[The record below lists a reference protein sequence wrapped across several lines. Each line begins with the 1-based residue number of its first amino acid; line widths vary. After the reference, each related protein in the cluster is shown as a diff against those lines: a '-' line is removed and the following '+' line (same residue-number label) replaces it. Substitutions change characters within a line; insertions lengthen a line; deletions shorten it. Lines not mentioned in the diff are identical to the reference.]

1 MIFTKMIRLL
11 RSKRKGADAPEDI
24 SSLMEMIE
32 PTPPAREVP
41 SAKAGDEAG
50 DVGGPAFFEPTLKV
64 VSIDDLDE
72 SEVAVD
78 RNGIPHLNIRSAQ
91 ESDEGVKPIHL
102 EVHNTAIDRD
112 AHTHAHAKSRG
123 AEKGNGEWMAREAAK
138 PAARRGGAESNGA
151 ASAHHADAKNEE
163 VKPKGGMLHTVPF
176 RETRLA
182 KIDEDASSNPAFN
195 IFANARMWR
204 HDERNLNYSGEVA
217 KLYRDVFTP
226 TRPKRSYRDFSGRR
240 DMIEAII
247 QAVEEERSHVILFGE
262 KSLGKTSLLNIVAEC
277 AKEAGYLV
285 ARMTGTADLTF
296 DHFIFAILEQFSAR
310 IAETPVKD
318 ILQKRL
324 GTEDLCELVNREKE
338 LDVPAAIKIFQR
350 LTEHQ
355 AIVLVDDF
363 ERIENV
369 ELKAR
374 IGELMGVLSDQGA
387 WLSLLLFGRAG
398 RAGDILPESFE
409 SLPNV
414 TWIKMQPMSDEDA
427 ARVVMR
433 GVSAV
438 GVQFG
443 DEVTEAIIRLAQG
456 IPSAIQWLC
465 LLAIRRATQRYASE
479 VEMHDLAEVIG
490 LAASKIDARLCA
502 FYDELCGPTRGT
514 WADEILYLA
523 VQTPTD
529 TNGAFSTDSMSR
541 LSLDAIGR
549 SVLELP
555 LHSALS
561 RFAGE
566 GAQAVLEKVWTAQ
579 GTCYRFINPAMR
591 SIIMLKNCGR
601 MPNMPDLLIERAQEV
616 ELLPSPGAAPG
627 AA

>member
-1 MIFTKMIRLL
+1 MHPIDKMIFTKMIRLL
-11 RSKRKGADAPEDI
+11 RRKRKASDQREGI
-24 SSLMEMIE
+24 SALMEMFE
-32 PTPPAREVP
+32 PVPPAREFP
-41 SAKAGDEAG
+41 LGKDGDAAGET
-50 DVGGPAFFEPTLKV
+50 PAQGYAEPTLKV
-64 VSIDDLDE
+64 VPATESSDSEESDGYNGTPHFSIHLAEKGDE
-72 SEVAVD
+72 S
-78 RNGIPHLNIRSAQ
+78 
-91 ESDEGVKPIHL
+91 VKQPIHL
-102 EVHNTAIDRD
+102 EVHNTASDRD
-112 AHTHAHAKSRG
+112 AQGRARG
-123 AEKGNGEWMAREAAK
+123 AFEANGGSPRREAE
-138 PAARRGGAESNGA
+138 PQS
-151 ASAHHADAKNEE
+151 EE

-182 KIDEDASSNPAFN
+182 KIADETSSNPAFN

-247 QAVEEERSHVILFGE
+247 QAVEEERSHVILLGE
-262 KSLGKTSLLNIVAEC
+262 KSLGKTSLLNIIAEC

-324 GTEDLCELVNREKE
+324 GTEDLCDLVDREKD

-363 ERIENV
+363 ERIENP
-369 ELKAR
+369 ELKTR

-387 WLSLLLFGRAG
+387 WLSLLLFGRAS
-398 RAGDILPESFE
+398 RARDILPESFE

-427 ARVVMR
+427 ERVIAR
-433 GVSAV
+433 GVSSV

-443 DEVTEAIIRLAQG
+443 EEVTGTIVRLAQG

-479 VEMHDLAEVIG
+479 VEMHDLAEVVA

-502 FYDELCGPTRGT
+502 FYDELCGPTRGG
-514 WADEILYLA
+514 WADEVLYLA
-523 VQTPTD
+523 VQAPAD
-529 TNGAFSTDSMSR
+529 ANGAFSTDLMSR
-541 LSLDAIGR
+541 ISHEAIGR

-561 RFAGE
+561 RFTGE
-566 GAQAVLEKVWTAQ
+566 DPQAVLEKVWTAQ
-579 GTCYRFINPAMR
+579 GTCYRFVNPAMR
-591 SIIMLKNCGR
+591 SIVMLKNSGR
-601 MPNMPDLLIERAQEV
+601 LPNLPDSLLERTPDM

-627 AA
+627 IA

>member
-1 MIFTKMIRLL
+1 MHPIDKMIFTKMIRLL
-11 RSKRKGADAPEDI
+11 RRKRKTNDPREDI
-24 SSLMEMIE
+24 SALMEMIE
-32 PTPPAREVP
+32 PTPPSREVARGTGDDAAGAAKGP
-41 SAKAGDEAG
+41 SY
-50 DVGGPAFFEPTLKV
+50 FEPTLKV
-64 VSIDDLDE
+64 VSPEAADASQAAE
-72 SEVAVD
+72 G
-78 RNGIPHLNIRSAQ
+78 RNGSPHLSIHRAE
-91 ESDEGVKPIHL
+91 ESDEAAQPIHL
-102 EVHNTAIDRD
+102 EVHNTASDRD
-112 AHTHAHAKSRG
+112 GQGKAS
-123 AEKGNGEWMAREAAK
+123 
-138 PAARRGGAESNGA
+138 GGAPRR
-151 ASAHHADAKNEE
+151 DAEPKSEE
-163 VKPKGGMLHTVPF
+163 IKPKGGMLHTVPF

-182 KIDEDASSNPAFN
+182 KIVEETSSNPAFN

-240 DMIEAII
+240 DTIEAII
-247 QAVEEERSHVILFGE
+247 QAVEEERSHIVLLGE

-285 ARMTGTADLTF
+285 ARMSGTADLTF

-324 GTEDLCELVNREKE
+324 GTEDLCQLVDREKE
-338 LDVPAAIKIFQR
+338 LDIPAAIKIFQR

-363 ERIENV
+363 ERIENA
-369 ELKAR
+369 ELKTR

-387 WLSLLLFGRAG
+387 WLSLLLFGRAA
-398 RAGDILPESFE
+398 RARDILPESFE

-427 ARVVMR
+427 ERVIAR
-433 GVSAV
+433 GVSSV

-443 DEVTEAIIRLAQG
+443 EEVTETIIRLAQG

-479 VEMHDLAEVIG
+479 VEMHDVAEVIS
-490 LAASKIDARLCA
+490 LAASKIDAKLCA
-502 FYDELCGPTRGT
+502 FYDELCGPTRGS
-514 WADEILYLA
+514 WADEVLYLA
-523 VQTPTD
+523 VQTPAD
-529 TNGAFSTDSMSR
+529 ANGAFSTDTMSR
-541 LSLDAIGR
+541 ISHETIGR

-561 RFAGE
+561 RFTGE
-566 GAQAVLEKVWTAQ
+566 SEQPVLEKVWTAQ
-579 GTCYRFINPAMR
+579 GTCYRFVNPAMR
-591 SIIMLKNCGR
+591 AIVMLKNSGR
-601 MPNMPDLLIERAQEV
+601 LSNMPDSLIERTPDV

-627 AA
+627 VA

>member
-1 MIFTKMIRLL
+1 MHPIDKMIFTKMIRLL
-11 RSKRKGADAPEDI
+11 RRKRKAADPREDI

-32 PTPPAREVP
+32 PVPPAREFSP
-41 SAKAGDEAG
+41 GKDGDAAGQDH
-50 DVGGPAFFEPTLKV
+50 VEPTITV
-64 VSIDDLDE
+64 VSTDDSDGSDGSDA
-72 SEVAVD
+72 SEG
-78 RNGIPHLNIRSAQ
+78 RNGAPYFSIHRAK
-91 ESDEGVKPIHL
+91 ESDEGVKQPIHL
-102 EVHNTAIDRD
+102 EVHNMAIDRD
-112 AHTHAHAKSRG
+112 GHRDPQGSQGKAPRRDAEPKSEDVR
-123 AEKGNGEWMAREAAK
+123 
-138 PAARRGGAESNGA
+138 
-151 ASAHHADAKNEE
+151 
-163 VKPKGGMLHTVPF
+163 PKGGMLHTVPF

-182 KIDEDASSNPAFN
+182 KIAEETSTNPAFN

-240 DMIEAII
+240 DTIEAII
-247 QAVEEERSHVILFGE
+247 QAVEEERSHVILLGE
-262 KSLGKTSLLNIVAEC
+262 KSLGKTSLLNIIAEC

-318 ILQKRL
+318 ILQRRL
-324 GTEDLCELVNREKE
+324 GTEDLCDLVDRGKD

-363 ERIENV
+363 ERIENA
-369 ELKAR
+369 ELKTR

-387 WLSLLLFGRAG
+387 WLSLMLFGRAS
-398 RAGDILPESFE
+398 RARDILPESFE
-409 SLPNV
+409 ALPNV
-414 TWIKMQPMSDEDA
+414 TWIKMRPMSDEDA
-427 ARVVMR
+427 ERVIMR

-443 DEVTEAIIRLAQG
+443 EEVTETIIRLAQG

-479 VEMHDLAEVIG
+479 VEMHDLAEVIT
-490 LAASKIDARLCA
+490 LAASKIDAKLCA
-502 FYDELCGPTRGT
+502 FYDELCGPTRAS

-523 VQTPTD
+523 VQTPAD
-529 TNGAFSTDSMSR
+529 ANGAFSTDSMSR
-541 LSLDAIGR
+541 ISLEAIGR

-561 RFAGE
+561 RFTGE
-566 GAQAVLEKVWTAQ
+566 EGRSVLEKVWTAQ
-579 GTCYRFINPAMR
+579 GTCYRFVNPAMR
-591 SIIMLKNCGR
+591 AIVMLKNCGR
-601 MPNMPDLLIERAQEV
+601 IPNIPDSLLERVPDV

-627 AA
+627 IA

>member
-1 MIFTKMIRLL
+1 MHPIDRMIFTKMIRLL
-11 RSKRKGADAPEDI
+11 RRKRKTGDAREDI

-32 PTPPAREVP
+32 PAPPARELPGKDGEAVG
-41 SAKAGDEAG
+41 AGY
-50 DVGGPAFFEPTLKV
+50 FEPTLKV
-64 VSIDDLDE
+64 VSADAAAGPQAAD
-72 SEVAVD
+72 A
-78 RNGIPHLNIRSAQ
+78 RNRGPQMGIRTAK
-91 ESDEGVKPIHL
+91 EGADADKHPIHL
-102 EVHNTAIDRD
+102 EVHSVSQD
-112 AHTHAHAKSRG
+112 
-123 AEKGNGEWMAREAAK
+123 GEAGRA
-138 PAARRGGAESNGA
+138 GGA
-151 ASAHHADAKNEE
+151 HDAKGAVRRETDAKGEE
-163 VKPKGGMLHTVPF
+163 IKPKGGMLHTVPF

-182 KIDEDASSNPAFN
+182 KIAEDSSSNPAFN
-195 IFANARMWR
+195 IFANARIWR

-247 QAVEEERSHVILFGE
+247 QAVEEERSHVILLGE

-310 IAETPVKD
+310 IAETPVRD

-324 GTEDLCELVNREKE
+324 GTEDLCQLVEREKD
-338 LDVPAAIKIFQR
+338 LDVPAAIKVFQK

-363 ERIENV
+363 ERIENP
-369 ELKAR
+369 ELKTR

-387 WLSLLLFGRAG
+387 WLSLLLFGRAS
-398 RAGDILPESFE
+398 RARDILPESFE

-414 TWIKMQPMSDEDA
+414 TWIKLQPMSDEDA
-427 ARVVMR
+427 ERVIAR
-433 GVSAV
+433 GVASV
-438 GVQFG
+438 GVQFSE
-443 DEVTEAIIRLAQG
+443 DVTEAIIRLAQG

-490 LAASKIDARLCA
+490 VAASKIDARLSA
-502 FYDELCGPTRGT
+502 FYDELCGPTRGG
-514 WADEILYLA
+514 WADEVLYLA
-523 VQTPTD
+523 VQTPAD
-529 TNGAFSTDSMSR
+529 ANGAFSPDVMSR
-541 LSLDAIGR
+541 VSLDVIGR
-549 SVLELP
+549 PVLELP

-561 RFAGE
+561 RFTSE
-566 GAQAVLEKVWTAQ
+566 EDQAVLEKVWTAQ
-579 GTCYRFINPAMR
+579 GTCYRFVNPAMR
-591 SIIMLKNCGR
+591 AIVMLKNCGR
-601 MPNMPDLLIERAQEV
+601 VSGLSDILLDRAQEV

-627 AA
+627 IA

>member
-1 MIFTKMIRLL
+1 MHPKDKMIFTKMIRLL
-11 RSKRKGADAPEDI
+11 RRKRKAADPREDI
-24 SSLMEMIE
+24 ASLMEMIE
-32 PTPPAREVP
+32 PAPPTREF
-41 SAKAGDEAG
+41 SSSKEGNAAGQG
-50 DVGGPAFFEPTLKV
+50 HFEPTIKA
-64 VSIDDLDE
+64 VSAAGSDGPE
-72 SEVAVD
+72 AAEE
-78 RNGIPHLNIRSAQ
+78 RNGAPYFSIHTAK
-91 ESDEGVKPIHL
+91 ESDEGVKQPIHL

-112 AHTHAHAKSRG
+112 GHRDPEGPQGKS
-123 AEKGNGEWMAREAAK
+123 
-138 PAARRGGAESNGA
+138 GGAFEANGG
-151 ASAHHADAKNEE
+151 SSRRDAEPRSE
-163 VKPKGGMLHTVPF
+163 DVKPKGGMLHTVPF

-182 KIDEDASSNPAFN
+182 KIAEETSSNPAFN

-247 QAVEEERSHVILFGE
+247 QAVEEERSHVILLGE
-262 KSLGKTSLLNIVAEC
+262 KSLGKTSLLNIIAEC

-324 GTEDLCELVNREKE
+324 GTEDLCSLADREKD

-355 AIVLVDDF
+355 AIVLIDDF
-363 ERIENV
+363 ERIGNA
-369 ELKAR
+369 ELKTR

-387 WLSLLLFGRAG
+387 WLSLLLFGRAS
-398 RAGDILPESFE
+398 RARDILPESFE

-427 ARVVMR
+427 ERVIMR
-433 GVSAV
+433 GVASV

-443 DEVTEAIIRLAQG
+443 EEVTETIIRLAQG

-479 VEMHDLAEVIG
+479 VEMHDLAEVITV
-490 LAASKIDARLCA
+490 AASKIDAKLCA
-502 FYDELCGPTRGT
+502 FYDELCGPTRAS

-523 VQTPTD
+523 VQTPAD

-541 LSLDAIGR
+541 ISLDAIGR

-561 RFAGE
+561 RFTGE
-566 GAQAVLEKVWTAQ
+566 EGRAVLEKVWTAQ
-579 GTCYRFINPAMR
+579 GTCYRFVNPAMR
-591 SIIMLKNCGR
+591 AIVMLKNCGR
-601 MPNMPDLLIERAQEV
+601 IPNMPDSLLERAPDV

-627 AA
+627 IA

>member
-11 RSKRKGADAPEDI
+11 RRKRKGSDAPEDI

-41 SAKAGDEAG
+41 LAEAG
-50 DVGGPAFFEPTLKV
+50 NEAGEIGGPAFVEPTLKV
-64 VSIDDLDE
+64 VPMDDLDE
-72 SEVAVD
+72 SEVAEGS
-78 RNGIPHLNIRSAQ
+78 NGVPHLGIRVAQ
-91 ESDEGVKPIHL
+91 ERDEGVKPIHL
-102 EVHNTAIDRD
+102 EVHNMGIDRD
-112 AHTHAHAKSRG
+112 AHAKTHD
-123 AEKGNGEWMAREAAK
+123 AEKGNGEWTARESAK
-138 PAARRGGAESNGA
+138 ASGRRAGAPETHGGASP
-151 ASAHHADAKNEE
+151 HDAEPKNEE
-163 VKPKGGMLHTVPF
+163 VRPKGGMLHTVPF

-182 KIDEDASSNPAFN
+182 KIDEDISSNPAFN

-240 DMIEAII
+240 DTIEAII

-310 IAETPVKD
+310 ISETPVKD

-324 GTEDLCELVNREKE
+324 GTEDLCELVDREKE

-369 ELKAR
+369 ELKTR

-398 RAGDILPESFE
+398 RVSDILPESFE

-414 TWIKMQPMSDEDA
+414 TWIKLQPMSDEDA
-427 ARVVMR
+427 GRVIMR

-438 GVQFG
+438 GVQFC

-529 TNGAFSTDSMSR
+529 TNGAFSTDAMSR
-541 LSLDAIGR
+541 LSLDLIGR

-561 RFAGE
+561 RFTGE
-566 GAQAVLEKVWTAQ
+566 ASQEVLEKVWTAQ
-579 GTCYRFINPAMR
+579 GTCYRFVNPAMR
-591 SIIMLKNCGR
+591 AIIMLKNCGR
-601 MPNMPDLLIERAQEV
+601 MPNMPDLLLERAQEV

-627 AA
+627 VA

>member
-1 MIFTKMIRLL
+1 MHPIDRMIFTKMIRLL
-11 RSKRKGADAPEDI
+11 RRKRKTGDAREDI

-32 PTPPAREVP
+32 PAPPARELPGKDGEAVG
-41 SAKAGDEAG
+41 AGY
-50 DVGGPAFFEPTLKV
+50 FEPTLKV
-64 VSIDDLDE
+64 VSADAPAGPQAAD
-72 SEVAVD
+72 A
-78 RNGIPHLNIRSAQ
+78 RNRGPQMGIRTAK
-91 ESDEGVKPIHL
+91 EGADADKHPIHL
-102 EVHNTAIDRD
+102 EVHSVSQD
-112 AHTHAHAKSRG
+112 
-123 AEKGNGEWMAREAAK
+123 GEAGRA
-138 PAARRGGAESNGA
+138 GGA
-151 ASAHHADAKNEE
+151 HDAKGAVRRETDAKGEE
-163 VKPKGGMLHTVPF
+163 IKPKGGMLHTVPF

-182 KIDEDASSNPAFN
+182 KIAEDSSSNPAFN
-195 IFANARMWR
+195 IFANARIWR

-247 QAVEEERSHVILFGE
+247 QAVEEERSHVILLGE

-310 IAETPVKD
+310 IAETPVRD

-324 GTEDLCELVNREKE
+324 GTEDLCQLVEREKD
-338 LDVPAAIKIFQR
+338 LDVPAAIKVFQK

-363 ERIENV
+363 ERIENP
-369 ELKAR
+369 ELKTR

-387 WLSLLLFGRAG
+387 WLSLLLFGRAS
-398 RAGDILPESFE
+398 RARDILPESFE

-414 TWIKMQPMSDEDA
+414 TWIKLQPMSDEDA
-427 ARVVMR
+427 ERVIAR
-433 GVSAV
+433 GVASV
-438 GVQFG
+438 GVQFSE
-443 DEVTEAIIRLAQG
+443 DVTEAIIRLAQG

-490 LAASKIDARLCA
+490 VAASKIDARLSA
-502 FYDELCGPTRGT
+502 FYDELCGPTRGG
-514 WADEILYLA
+514 WADEVLYLA
-523 VQTPTD
+523 VQTPAD
-529 TNGAFSTDSMSR
+529 ANGAFSPDVMSR
-541 LSLDAIGR
+541 VSLDVIGR
-549 SVLELP
+549 PVLELP

-561 RFAGE
+561 RFTSE
-566 GAQAVLEKVWTAQ
+566 EDQAVLEKVWTAQ
-579 GTCYRFINPAMR
+579 GTCYRFVNPAMR
-591 SIIMLKNCGR
+591 AIVMLKNCGR
-601 MPNMPDLLIERAQEV
+601 VSGLSDILLDRAQEV

-627 AA
+627 IA